1 MRQRHHRN
9 QEALGAFAPAQAP
22 AGRHERPAGDHAMQ
36 MDVMLQRLAPGM
48 QHGRHADCA
57 AEVLLGKGLERL
69 IGGGEQ
75 QVIDGFRVDLGQR
88 IDPVI
93 EREDHVKVRHGQQ
106 PGALL
111 RQPLRPLEGAA
122 FGAVPIAAGVET
134 HLPAAA
140 DVALAQI
147 AAQGRGA
154 TLQDRIDRRKLLGR
168 AMRHLKI
175 IGEVGGE
182 DIRQLQGRFDR
193 RDVEQ
198 RT

>member
-1 MRQRHHRN
+1 M
-9 QEALGAFAPAQAP
+9 
-22 AGRHERPAGDHAMQ
+22 
-36 MDVMLQRLAPGM
+36 
-48 QHGRHADCA
+48 
-57 AEVLLGKGLERL
+57 
-69 IGGGEQ
+69 
-75 QVIDGFRVDLGQR
+75 
-88 IDPVI
+88 I

-122 FGAVPIAAGVET
+122 FGAVPIATGVET

-168 AMRHLKI
+168 AMRDLKI